1 MLNNKELAKVKK
13 ILGEKNESL
22 SAVFSALSDSTRCH
36 IFRSFIKQ
44 NKFCVSDIMKIM
56 DISMSSASQHL
67 KMLEIRGLVVK
78 ERRGRVIYYT
88 LNHQNQIVKAIVNAV
103 E

>member
-1 MLNNKELAKVKK
+1 MLNNQELAKVKR
-13 ILGEKNESL
+13 ILGEKDKGL
-22 SAVFSALSDSTRCH
+22 STVFGALSDPTRCY

-44 NKFCVSDIMKIM
+44 KEFCVSDVMNIM

-67 KMLEIRGLVVK
+67 KMLEMRWLVVK

-88 LNHQNQIVKAIVNAV
+88 LNHKNPIVKAIVNAV
-103 E
+103 K